1 MNKTTNEPL
10 PLFRNPWFK
19 IGVAVTLLLVAI
31 FCLTDLPGAATLRR
45 IISETLEAAS
55 AETQRER
62 EKPAAGNAE
71 LSRFDYRDGERVQG
85 EGEVVRILADDLEP
99 PRHQRFIIADADG
112 KTLLV
117 AHNID
122 LSPRVAGLEI
132 GERVQFRGEYR
143 ANANGGVIHLT
154 HPDPRGKY
162 AAGWVR
168 KVRRDAAPEPAAPGR
183 GHRK

>member
-1 MNKTTNEPL
+1 MNKTTDEPL

-45 IISETLEAAS
+45 IIGETLEAAS

-62 EKPAAGNAE
+62 EKP
-71 LSRFDYRDGERVQG
+71 
-85 EGEVVRILADDLEP
+85 
-99 PRHQRFIIADADG
+99 
-112 KTLLV
+112 
-117 AHNID
+117 
-122 LSPRVAGLEI
+122 
-132 GERVQFRGEYR
+132 
-143 ANANGGVIHLT
+143 
-154 HPDPRGKY
+154 